1 MNCCD
6 TSNESANYQLTFPD
20 IINDGMRRRLVT
32 IMGYLIEMVTP
43 ESTDP
48 PSTTAGQNENRILG
62 AVKALVWVA
71 ISIGI
76 GIALANVLS

>member
-6 TSNESANYQLTFPD
+6 TSNESANYQLTFAD
-20 IINDGMRRRLVT
+20 IINDGLRRRLVT
-32 IMGYLIEMVTP
+32 IIGYLIEMVTP
-43 ESTDP
+43 EPTDP
-48 PSTTAGQNENRILG
+48 PSTIAGQNENRILG